1 MNTFYINDVEKVRCN
16 DMALKP
22 SLQPPAGPADRADAH
37 AGKTLVA

>member
-1 MNTFYINDVEKVRCN
+1 MNDVEKIRYS

-22 SLQPPAGPADRADAH
+22 DLQPPAGPADRAEAH